1 MAVIIRL
8 RRDGAKNSPYY
19 RIVVADKHS
28 PRDGKFLELIGTYDP
43 KKKGDNSTVKL
54 ERADHW
60 IKKGAKLC
68 EGVEDIL
75 SEFEYLFP
83 ASNRPPAPN
92 ETGVLP
98 ALDLSENEQKVFGVL
113 DSEELT
119 TDDTRRRA
127 EPNCSVRLL
136 CW

>member
-43 KKKGDNSTVKL
+43 KKKGDNSTIKL

-60 IKKGAKLC
+60 MKLGARPSDTVRSMLKKAKAKVAKA
-68 EGVEDIL
+68 EKEEAAARKRR
-75 SEFEYLFP
+75 SP
-83 ASNRPPAPN
+83 QPPN
-92 ETGVLP
+92 LR
-98 ALDLSENEQKVFGVL
+98 
-113 DSEELT
+113 
-119 TDDTRRRA
+119 TRA
-127 EPNCSVRLL
+127 HP
-136 CW
+136 